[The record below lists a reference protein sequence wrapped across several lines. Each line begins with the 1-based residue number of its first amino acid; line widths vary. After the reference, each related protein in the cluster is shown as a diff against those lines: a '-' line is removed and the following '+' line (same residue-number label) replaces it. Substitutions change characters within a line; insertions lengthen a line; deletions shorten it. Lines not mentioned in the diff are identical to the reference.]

1 MLLSW
6 IVTFT
11 AISSALGAKS
21 AGQVPIRNGVIGGVA
36 TTKAP
41 TVKAE
46 MAQSFATTPGALR
59 VVENSGVCET
69 TPGVYQASGYGDLTS
84 SKSIFFWYFAA
95 RNSPSTAPLSLWFNG
110 GPGSSSM
117 IGLLQ
122 ELGPCRITNDSA
134 SVTLNPFSWNN
145 NSNMLFI
152 DQPVGVGF
160 SHGTESVGTSQDAA
174 ADMWSFLQIFFKDS
188 RFSKLAANDLA
199 IWTESYGG
207 HYGPTFAAYFLSQ
220 NAAIAAGKVSG
231 QHLNLK
237 TLGIGNGL
245 TDRELFLSLNDLFFS
260 YHGSSSTYSAIPIPG
275 LHQLFSIEPVP
286 PACGPFRNRERK
298 HILEYT
304 DHGLQGSACN
314 KGGNNSVCSDAQA
327 FCNSEILE
335 PLIGVF
341 DVYYVPSGFDDPYP
355 PDISSYL
362 DSVQNKIGAEVMWQ
376 ETSDEVYG
384 NFSDNGDWMR
394 SSLSHLEVVINSG
407 VRVMI
412 YDGDADYICNFMGVE
427 AMIGTLN
434 TNFSVE
440 FNQQEFAPYLVN
452 GQLAGQF
459 KTAGTFSYVRVYGS
473 GHEVPA
479 YKNGTLAVG
488 EAAFQIFSQTMANQS
503 VTSTTPNLDQSTTTT
518 GQSTTPTSTTNK
530 PNGAWL
536 RYTLPTS
543 ITHVYLL
550 FLLICILPSS

>member
-1 MLLSW
+1 MLLPW
-6 IVTFT
+6 IVTLT
-11 AISSALGAKS
+11 AIPSALGAKS
-21 AGQVPIRNGVIGGVA
+21 AGQVPIRNGVIGGVF

-41 TVKAE
+41 TVKTE
-46 MAQSFATTPGALR
+46 TVPSFATKPGALR

-69 TPGVYQASGYGDLTS
+69 TPDVYQASGYGDLTFT
-84 SKSIFFWYFAA
+84 KSIFFWYFAA
-95 RNSPSTAPLSLWFNG
+95 RNNPTTAPLSLWFNG

-174 ADMWSFLQIFFKDS
+174 ADIWSFLQIFLKDS

-220 NAAIAAGKVSG
+220 NTAIGAGTVSG

-245 TDRELFLSLNDLFFS
+245 TVIILSLSQYPGYIS
-260 YHGSSSTYSAIPIPG
+260 YSQSNPYHPLVSPSIIASANISWNTPTTGCKDQI
-275 LHQLFSIEPVP
+275 I
-286 PACGPFRNRERK
+286 
-298 HILEYT
+298 
-304 DHGLQGSACN
+304 ACN
-314 KGGNNSVCSDAQA
+314 NKGNNSVCSDAQS
-327 FCNSEILE
+327 FCNGEILDS
-335 PLIGVF
+335 LVGTF

-362 DSVQNKIGAEVMWQ
+362 DSIQTKIGAEVRWQ
-376 ETSDEVYG
+376 ETNDEVYD
-384 NFSDNGDWMR
+384 NFADTGDWMR
-394 SSLSHLEVVINSG
+394 SSLPHLEAVINSG
-407 VRVMI
+407 VRVTI

-427 AMIGTLN
+427 AMVGQLN
-434 TNFSVE
+434 TNSSAE

-459 KTAGTFSYVRVYGS
+459 KTAGTFSYVRVYGA

-503 VTSTTPNLDQSTTTT
+503 LTSSAPNIDQSTTTRGKP
-518 GQSTTPTSTTNK
+518 GQSTTPTPKS
-530 PNGAWL
+530 NGTRL

-543 ITHVYLL
+543 MTYVCLL
-550 FLLICILPSS
+550 FLMVCILSW

>member
-11 AISSALGAKS
+11 AIPSALGAKS
-21 AGQVPIRNGVIGGVA
+21 AGQVPIRDGVIGGVV
-36 TTKAP
+36 TTKTP
-41 TVKAE
+41 TVEAE
-46 MAQSFATTPGALR
+46 TVLSFATKPGALR

-69 TPGVYQASGYGDLTS
+69 TPGIYQASGYGDLTS

-95 RNSPSTAPLSLWFNG
+95 RNNPSTAPLSLWFNG

-122 ELGPCRITNDSA
+122 ELGPCRITNDSV

-174 ADMWSFLQIFFKDS
+174 ADMWSFLQIFLKDS

-220 NAAIAAGKVSG
+220 NTAIAAGKVSG
-231 QHLNLK
+231 QHINLK
-237 TLGIGNGL
+237 MLGIGNGL
-245 TDRELFLSLNDLFFS
+245 TVIFLSLSQYPGYIS
-260 YHGSSSTYSAIPIPG
+260 YSHSNPYHPLVSPSVIARANTSWIHRPRAARIRYII
-275 LHQLFSIEPVP
+275 
-286 PACGPFRNRERK
+286 
-298 HILEYT
+298 
-304 DHGLQGSACN
+304 ACN
-314 KGGNNSVCSDAQA
+314 KGGNNSVCSDAQS
-327 FCNSEILE
+327 FCNGKILV
-335 PLIGVF
+335 PLIGAF
-341 DVYYVPSGFDDPYP
+341 DIYYVPSGFDDLYP

-362 DSVQNKIGAEVMWQ
+362 DSIQTKISAEVAWE
-376 ETSDEVYG
+376 ETNYEVYG

-394 SSLSHLEVVINSG
+394 SSLPHLEVVINSG
-407 VRVMI
+407 VRVII

-427 AMIGTLN
+427 AMIGKLN
-434 TNFSVE
+434 TNFSAK

-452 GQLAGQF
+452 GQVAGQF

-503 VTSTTPNLDQSTTTT
+503 VTLRRRQANPANLQR
-518 GQSTTPTSTTNK
+518 K
-530 PNGAWL
+530 
-536 RYTLPTS
+536 RR
-543 ITHVYLL
+543 
-550 FLLICILPSS
+550 PSSTELG